1 LFRDQPQDFPEHI
14 LDTTTSTIGKNDIVD
29 MSDDI
34 GANSDEL
41 FRRLVSDHCLTAS
54 GRANA

>member
-1 LFRDQPQDFPEHI
+1 LFRDQPQDFPEQI
-14 LDTTTSTIGKNDIVD
+14 LDTTTSAVGENDIVD

-34 GANSDEL
+34 GANFDEL
-41 FRRLVSDHCLTAS
+41 FRGLVSDHCLTAS